1 MAAFLHPMKI
11 LPLLLGVSVVA
22 NASLLVVQY
31 RGDASES
38 RAAEAAGSAKGAGGG
53 ARSTMPS
60 GPATGDEKAIVD
72 ALRLGD
78 VERLRD
84 ELRAA
89 GFDDDTIR
97 SIVGT
102 RIWKRYEAR
111 MRALQA
117 GGANQNQE
125 WWKNPSSGWGG
136 QTKEQR
142 AAMKELQAE
151 IKAENE
157 RVLGKDPKASTNNPW
172 LERQY
177 GFLPQE
183 KREAL
188 QKLEQDYNEL
198 SQELQQETQGFAL
211 ASDREKTRFLMEEKR
226 LDLQAMLSPE
236 EFAAYEMRQ
245 SRTAQNL
252 RWQMTQMDATEAE
265 FRAIFELRKD
275 FDDAFNEYDQFG
287 NRTRTMGPDDWKLRS
302 EAEKAMK
309 AQIKDALGAER
320 YLDYVRAQEGDYQQ
334 LRKATTRFGLPA
346 DTPAKVYALRDEVPA
361 AALRIADDPAL
372 SAEEKKAA
380 VAKLAQGARERVQ
393 GMLGA
398 EVTQALLEQN
408 NLQWIQ
414 QMEKGTIIS
423 FDENGS
429 QQHRR
434 LDQPVRRPA
443 GVR

>member
-1 MAAFLHPMKI
+1 MKI

-31 RGDASES
+31 RGEDLED
-38 RAAEAAGSAKGAGGG
+38 RAGEKAAARNTGSAPRMA
-53 ARSTMPS
+53 TMPG
-60 GPATGDEKAIVD
+60 GPATGEDKAIVD
-72 ALRLGD
+72 ALRLGE

-89 GFDDDTIR
+89 GFDEDAVR
-97 SIVGT
+97 SIVGV
-102 RIWKRYEAR
+102 RIWKRYESR

-117 GGANQNQE
+117 GAGNQNQE
-125 WWKNPSSGWGG
+125 WWKNSGNGWGG

-142 AAMKELQAE
+142 AAMKALQAE
-151 IKAENE
+151 MKAESE
-157 RVLGKDPKASTNNPW
+157 RVLGKDPNALANNPW

-188 QKLEQDYNEL
+188 QQLEQDYNEL
-198 SQELQQETQGFAL
+198 SHELQQETQGFAL
-211 ASDREKTRFLMEEKR
+211 PSDREKTRFLMEEKR
-226 LDLQAMLSPE
+226 RDLQALLSPE
-236 EFAAYEMRQ
+236 EFEAYELRQ

-265 FRAIFELRKD
+265 FRAIFELRKE
-275 FDDAFNEYDQFG
+275 FDDVFNEYDQFG
-287 NRTRTMGPDDWKLRS
+287 NRTRTMGPDDWKARS

-309 AQIKDALGAER
+309 AQLKDVLGAER
-320 YLDYVRAQEGDYQQ
+320 YLDYIRAQEGDYQQ

-372 SAEEKKAA
+372 SVEEKKAE
-380 VAKLAQGARERVQ
+380 VAKLAANARERVQ
-393 GMLGA
+393 GLLGA
-398 EVTQALLEQN
+398 EVTQAFFEQN
-408 NLQWIQ
+408 NLQWLQ
-414 QMEKGTIIS
+414 QLEKGSIIT
-423 FDENGS
+423 FDENGG

-434 LDQPVRRPA
+434 IDQPARRPA
-443 GVR
+443 GAK